1 MKTKNPLQFRQLN
14 VHGTQHAKK
23 KEQYET
29 DTRKYCSLYDQQLR
43 NVYKY
48 TFPMTN
54 DL

>member
-14 VHGTQHAKK
+14 VHWTQHAKK
-23 KEQYET
+23 KSEHAT
-29 DTRKYCSLYDQQLR
+29 DTGKHCSLYDQLPR
-43 NVYKY
+43 NVYKC